1 MVEKQDRRSF
11 IKAAAATSA
20 LGAVGAPRSA
30 AATSV
35 SNLRLGEPRPFS
47 FETLKQTAQRLIKE
61 PYRKPNIPAPE
72 ITSQID
78 YEKWGQIT
86 YNTDHA
92 LFADTKD
99 RFPIEFFHLGMF
111 FKKAV
116 RMNVVENGE
125 AREVLYDTSYFNMPA
140 DSIAR
145 QLPPGAGFAGFR
157 IQEAQGRRAR
167 LEEERLGG
175 VSGRVIFPRDRRI
188 APIWHVG
195 ARRRA
200 RYLAGGIERRIPRFH

>member
-11 IKAAAATSA
+11 IKAAAATGA
-20 LGAVGAPRSA
+20 LGAVGAPRSE

-35 SNLRLGEPRPFS
+35 TNLRLGEARPFS
-47 FETLKQTAQRLIKE
+47 FETLKQTAQRLVKQ

-99 RFPIEFFHLGMF
+99 RFPVEFFHLGMF

-140 DSIAR
+140 EFDRA
-145 QLPPGAGFAGFR
+145 PTAAGRRLRG
-157 IQEAQGRRAR
+157 ISHSGGQGRRAR

-188 APIWHVG
+188 APVWHVG

-200 RYLAGGIERRIPRFH
+200 RYLAGRIE